1 MATNTNNMDLVP
13 EELIDELKSL
23 DTQLGNTKKN
33 LESLLDPL
41 MDIVNTLNKASISS
55 QKLNDTIGKLNE
67 VEKKA
72 TTVFKEQEQS
82 MSEVQ
87 KLQQKLIDLSSEE
100 AKQVALLKEQIKQKN
115 KENRDSA
122 KAIIEEMAA
131 LDKFNKKLK
140 DTPESKSVSV
150 TTEGSSSSPDVAKQA
165 EQVRRTIEQI
175 ESAFRQ
181 ISEEG
186 FTDISVMLQR
196 NRQGMIDYSGAIN
209 AVSTR
214 LALVTSVQKEYTA
227 ALEAGTIS
235 QEEYARKIQV
245 VNSVETALNTTMEQ
259 LTARMK
265 SGREEAA
272 SIGYST
278 DAASHAFTELSERA
292 QELTKN
298 LIELNSDQI
307 TVKNS
312 LKELETAYQSGTVAE
327 DDYIQQ
333 KAELNTLLNGNS
345 VAIKAATRELALEV
359 KATNTAAGSYDNL
372 SARYS
377 LLKIR
382 LNEMTAAGKTSSE
395 EFRTMQE
402 EAAGLYERMKEL
414 QSATGK
420 DALNVG
426 NYPELSEW
434 LEGTISGLSQVPG
447 AAGAAAGGFRSLGAA
462 AKALLANP
470 VVAFFAAII
479 AVLST
484 LYNAFKKSET
494 GSRML
499 EKAGNTLKAVMM
511 VLTGIVDKVAKGLKA
526 MFEDPG
532 KALDDF
538 GVRLKNALLDRLK
551 AAGDFVISLKDAMV
565 ALFKMDFDKVKDS
578 LKDAGD
584 NMLKFTTGVNVAD
597 IQRIA
602 KEVNEVA
609 ESVGEYTRRLN
620 ELTDAQL
627 AAKNQNE
634 ALTRQIADLNAE
646 EAKYS
651 TIAQDVSKSYT
662 ERTSAEEKAYAA
674 AEKRSKMEYQIAKTN
689 FDLIKR
695 ELELR
700 QSAGENVDEL
710 KTRYTEAYVAMRNT
724 EQQYI
729 NEREKSQQRINK
741 INLEFAVKELDRLTE
756 STNNMV
762 AINIKR
768 ANSDQT
774 TYDDRKNI
782 LEESR
787 QTLEK
792 SLAAE
797 VAVLD
802 RYAKD
807 KIKIDSLVNE
817 SDQTVIDERVK
828 ALELPTQIQEKMLKV
843 IKDYRQQRQN
853 LNDAEIASER
863 KHVNELLKEA
873 SRKASID
880 GQNIAKRES
889 GELADLSEEYAKG
902 LHTEEEYQKKRK
914 EISDNYTKERF
925 RVQSEMLKKQLK
937 TEGLT
942 AEQRSSIEAKIAE
955 KSVELDKWTNEQK
968 IKDNEDAA
976 AKLIEIEKE
985 KSAKI
990 KELLQDVFNFGM
1002 QLINQQFEAKL
1013 DSLEKESEENE
1024 AWSEEEKERID
1035 RLEES
1040 GAISKEQADARKAAV
1055 DDQAAMREEEI
1066 EAKRKE
1072 VKKKQ
1077 AMLEKNMAVI
1087 EIAKDLAVAIFK
1099 IKAEAAAAAAIPVV
1113 GAALAAAALSQIP
1126 LVVASAAVQTAAVL
1140 ATPIPEYAKGT
1151 KDHPGGLAIVG
1162 DGGRSEMIVSNGMLF
1177 KTPATDTLIDLPA
1190 HSVVYPDFNKA
1201 ISAFMTPIPR
1211 MPEKEDKV
1219 ISFEALEKLMKEN
1232 NNQLKKSIGMAAK
1245 DTKTHKYLG
1254 LYNFNKLISR

>member
-23 DTQLGNTKKN
+23 DAQLGNTKKN

-72 TTVFKEQEQS
+72 ATVFKEQEQA

-87 KLQQKLIDLSSEE
+87 KLQQKLIDLNSEE

-115 KENRDSA
+115 KENRDSV
-122 KAIIEEMAA
+122 KAIIEETAA
-131 LDKFNKKLK
+131 LDKLNKKLK

-175 ESAFRQ
+175 ESAFKQ

-186 FTDISVMLQR
+186 FTDISAMLQR
-196 NRQGMIDYSGAIN
+196 NRQGMIDYSGAVN

-214 LALVTSVQKEYTA
+214 LSLVTSVQKEYTA

-245 VNSVETALNTTMEQ
+245 VNSAETALNTTMEQ

-278 DAASHAFTELSERA
+278 DAASHAFAELSERA

-307 TVKNS
+307 NVKNS

-395 EFRTMQE
+395 EFKTMQE
-402 EAAGLYERMKEL
+402 EASGLYERMKEL

-499 EKAGNTLKAVMM
+499 EKAGNALKAVMM

-551 AAGDFVISLKDAMV
+551 AAGEFVVSLKDAMV

-584 NMLKFTTGVNVAD
+584 NMLKFATGVNVAD

-634 ALTRQIADLNAE
+634 ALTRQIADLSAE
-646 EAKYS
+646 EARYS
-651 TIAQDVSKSYT
+651 TIVQDVSKSYT

-674 AEKRSKMEYQIAKTN
+674 AEKRSKLEYQIAKTN
-689 FDLIKR
+689 FDLVKR

-762 AINIKR
+762 AINIRR

-774 TYDDRKNI
+774 TYDDRKKI

-787 QTLEK
+787 QTLDK
-792 SLAAE
+792 SLSAE
-797 VAVLD
+797 LAVLE
-802 RYAKD
+802 RFSKE
-807 KIKIDSLVNE
+807 KIDMDSLMNE
-817 SDQTVIDERVK
+817 SDQTVVDERVR
-828 ALELPTQIQEKMLKV
+828 ALELPTQMEEKMLKV

-853 LNDAEIASER
+853 LNDADITSER
-863 KHVNELLKEA
+863 KRVNEVLKEL
-873 SRKASID
+873 SREANAR
-880 GQNIAKRES
+880 GQEIAGNES
-889 GELADLSEEYAKG
+889 GAMSDLSGEYAKG
-902 LHTEEEYQKKRK
+902 LMSEEVYQAKKK
-914 EISDNYTKERF
+914 AISDKYTLERF
-925 RVQSEMLKKQLK
+925 NSTSEMLQKQLE

-942 AEQRSSIEAKIAE
+942 TEQRASIEAKIAE
-955 KSVELDKWTNEQK
+955 NSVELNKWMNEQK
-968 IKDNEDAA
+968 IAADEAYA
-976 AKLIEIEKE
+976 AKQ
-985 KSAKI
+985 
-990 KELLQDVFNFGM
+990 KELLQDVFNFGK
-1002 QLINQQFEAKL
+1002 QLIEQQFEAKL
-1013 DSLEKESEENE
+1013 ESLEKESEENE

-1072 VKKKQ
+1072 LQKKQ
-1077 AMLEKNMAVI
+1077 AIYERAMAVAQI
-1087 EIAKDLAVAIFK
+1087 GWSTAQAIM
-1099 IKAEAAAAAAIPVV
+1099 AAWTNPWTAP
-1113 GAALAAAALSQIP
+1113 GMIP
-1126 LVVASAAVQTAAVL
+1126 LIIAAGAVQAASVL

-1201 ISAFMTPIPR
+1201 ISAFMGPIPR

-1232 NNQLKKSIGMAAK
+1232 NSQLKKSIQVSMK
-1245 DTKTHKYLG
+1245 DTKMNKY
-1254 LYNFNKLISR
+1254 YNMINNSTQLTSR

>member
-23 DTQLGNTKKN
+23 DAQLGSTKKN

-72 TTVFKEQEQS
+72 TTVFKEQEQA

-87 KLQQKLIDLSSEE
+87 KLQQKLIDLNSEE

-122 KAIIEEMAA
+122 KAIIEETAA
-131 LDKFNKKLK
+131 LDKLNKKLK

-150 TTEGSSSSPDVAKQA
+150 TTEGSSSPDVAKQA
-165 EQVRRTIEQI
+165 EQARRTIEQI

-181 ISEEG
+181 VSEAG
-186 FTDISVMLQR
+186 FTDISAMLQR
-196 NRQGMIDYSGAIN
+196 NQQGMIDYSGAIN

-214 LALVTSVQKEYTA
+214 LALVASVQKEYTA
-227 ALEAGTIS
+227 ALDAGTIS
-235 QEEYARKIQV
+235 QEEYARKMQV
-245 VNSVETALNTTMEQ
+245 VNSAGNSLQATIEQLNTQ
-259 LTARMK
+259 FKA
-265 SGREEAA
+265 GREEAA
-272 SIGYST
+272 NIGYSI

-333 KAELNTLLNGNS
+333 KAELNTLFNGNS

-395 EFRTMQE
+395 EFKTMQE
-402 EAAGLYERMKEL
+402 EAAGLYEKMKEL

-434 LEGTISGLSQVPG
+434 LEGTINGLSQVPG
-447 AAGAAAGGFRSLGAA
+447 AAGAAAGGFRSLGDA

-551 AAGDFVISLKDAMV
+551 AAGDFVVSLKDAMV

-584 NMLKFTTGVNVAD
+584 NMLKFTTGVHVAD

-651 TIAQDVSKSYT
+651 TILQDVSKSQN
-662 ERTSAEEKAYAA
+662 ERLAAEEKAYAA
-674 AEKRSKMEYQIAKTN
+674 AEKRSKAEYQIAKTN

-700 QSAGENVDEL
+700 EGAGENVDEL
-710 KTRYTEAYVAMRNT
+710 KTRYTEAYVTMRNT

-774 TYDDRKNI
+774 TYDDRKKI

-787 QTLEK
+787 QTLDK
-792 SLAAE
+792 SLSAE
-797 VAVLD
+797 LSVLE
-802 RYAKD
+802 RFSKE
-807 KIKIDSLVNE
+807 KIDIDSLMNE
-817 SDQTVIDERVK
+817 SDQTVVDERVR
-828 ALELPTQIQEKMLKV
+828 ALELPTQMEEKMLKV

-853 LNDAEIASER
+853 LNDADITSER
-863 KHVNELLKEA
+863 KRVNEVLKEL
-873 SRKASID
+873 SREANAR
-880 GQNIAKRES
+880 GQEIAGNES
-889 GELADLSEEYAKG
+889 GAMSDLSGEYAKG
-902 LHTEEEYQKKRK
+902 LMSEEVYQAKKK
-914 EISDNYTKERF
+914 AISDKYTLERF
-925 RVQSEMLKKQLK
+925 NSTSEMLQKQLE

-942 AEQRSSIEAKIAE
+942 TEQRASIEAKIAE
-955 KSVELDKWTNEQK
+955 NSVELNKWMNEQK
-968 IKDNEDAA
+968 IAADEAYA
-976 AKLIEIEKE
+976 AKQ
-985 KSAKI
+985 
-990 KELLQDVFNFGM
+990 KELLQDVFNFGK
-1002 QLINQQFEAKL
+1002 QLIEQQFEAKL
-1013 DSLEKESEENE
+1013 ESLEKESEENE

-1066 EAKRKE
+1066 EAKKKE

-1077 AMLEKNMAVI
+1077 AMLEKNMAVV

-1126 LVVASAAVQTAAVL
+1126 LVVASAAVQTAAIL

-1219 ISFEALEKLMKEN
+1219 ISFESLEKLMKEN
-1232 NNQLKKSIGMAAK
+1232 NSQLKKSIGMAAK

-1254 LYNFNKLISR
+1254 LYNYNKIVLR

>member
-1 MATNTNNMDLVP
+1 MDLVP

-23 DTQLGNTKKN
+23 DAQLGNTKKN

-72 TTVFKEQEQS
+72 ANVFKEQEQA
-82 MSEVQ
+82 MSDVQ
-87 KLQQKLIDLSSEE
+87 KLQQKLIDLNSEE

-122 KAIIEEMAA
+122 KAIIEETAA
-131 LDKFNKKLK
+131 LDKLNKKLK
-140 DTPESKSVSV
+140 DTPDSKSVSV

-181 ISEEG
+181 ISEGG
-186 FTDISVMLQR
+186 FTDISSMLQR
-196 NRQGMIDYSGAIN
+196 NRQGMIDYSGAVN

-245 VNSVETALNTTMEQ
+245 VNSAEIALNTTMEQ

-272 SIGYST
+272 NIGYST

-327 DDYIQQ
+327 DEYIQQ

-395 EFRTMQE
+395 EFKTMQE

-420 DALNVG
+420 DALNVD

-447 AAGAAAGGFRSLGAA
+447 AAGAAAGGFKSLGDA

-499 EKAGNTLKAVMM
+499 EKAGNALKAVMM

-551 AAGDFVISLKDAMV
+551 AAGEFVVSLKDAMV

-627 AAKNQNE
+627 TAKNQNE

-646 EAKYS
+646 EARYS
-651 TIAQDVSKSYT
+651 TIVQDVSKSYT

-689 FDLIKR
+689 FELVKR

-762 AINIKR
+762 AINIR
-768 ANSDQT
+768 RVNSDQS
-774 TYDDRKNI
+774 TYDDRKKI

-787 QTLEK
+787 QTLDK
-792 SLAAE
+792 SLSAE
-797 VAVLD
+797 LAVLD
-802 RYAKD
+802 RYAKE
-807 KIKIDSLVNE
+807 KIDMDSLMNE
-817 SDQTVIDERVK
+817 SDQTVVDERVR
-828 ALELPTQIQEKMLKV
+828 ALELPTQMEEKMLKV

-853 LNDAEIASER
+853 LNDADITSER
-863 KHVNELLKEA
+863 KRVNEVLKEL
-873 SRKASID
+873 SREANAR
-880 GQNIAKRES
+880 GQEIAGSES
-889 GELADLSEEYAKG
+889 GALADLSGEYAKG
-902 LHTEEEYQKKRK
+902 LMSEEVYQAKKK
-914 EISDNYTKERF
+914 AISDKYTLERF
-925 RVQSEMLKKQLK
+925 KAQSEMLQKQLE

-942 AEQRSSIEAKIAE
+942 TEQRASIEAKIAE
-955 KSVELDKWTNEQK
+955 KSVELNRWMNEQK
-968 IKDNEDAA
+968 IAA
-976 AKLIEIEKE
+976 AEAYA
-985 KSAKI
+985 AKQ
-990 KELLQDVFNFGM
+990 KELLQDVFNFGK
-1002 QLINQQFEAKL
+1002 QLIDQQFATKL
-1013 DSLEKESEENE
+1013 ETLEKESEENE

-1072 VKKKQ
+1072 LQKKQ
-1077 AMLEKNMAVI
+1077 AIYERAMAVA
-1087 EIAKDLAVAIFK
+1087 EIGWSTAKAIM
-1099 IKAEAAAAAAIPVV
+1099 AAWENPWTAP
-1113 GAALAAAALSQIP
+1113 GMIP
-1126 LVVASAAVQTAAVL
+1126 LIIAAGAVQAASVL

-1162 DGGRSEMIVSNGMLF
+1162 DGGCSEMIVSNGMLF

-1201 ISAFMTPIPR
+1201 ISAFMPPIPR

-1219 ISFEALEKLMKEN
+1219 ISFESLEKLMKEN
-1232 NNQLKKSIGMAAK
+1232 NSQLKKSIGMAAK

-1254 LYNFNKLISR
+1254 LYNYNKIVLR

>member
-13 EELIDELKSL
+13 EELINELKSL
-23 DTQLGNTKKN
+23 DAQLGNTKKN

-72 TTVFKEQEQS
+72 ATVFKEQEQA

-87 KLQQKLIDLSSEE
+87 KLQQKLIDLNSEE

-122 KAIIEEMAA
+122 KAIIEETAA

-150 TTEGSSSSPDVAKQA
+150 TTESSSSSPDVAKQA

-175 ESAFRQ
+175 ELAFRQ
-181 ISEEG
+181 ISEAG
-186 FTDISVMLQR
+186 FTDISAMLQR
-196 NRQGMIDYSGAIN
+196 NRQGMIDYSGAVN

-245 VNSVETALNTTMEQ
+245 VNSAETALNTTMEQ

-272 SIGYST
+272 NIGYST

-359 KATNTAAGSYDNL
+359 KATDTAAGSYDNL

-395 EFRTMQE
+395 EFKTMQE

-447 AAGAAAGGFRSLGAA
+447 AAGAAAGGFRSLGDA

-499 EKAGNTLKAVMM
+499 EKAGNTLKAMM
-511 VLTGIVDKVAKGLKA
+511 MALTGVVDKVAKGLKA

-551 AAGDFVISLKDAMV
+551 AAGEFVVSLKDAMV

-651 TIAQDVSKSYT
+651 TIVQDISKSYT
-662 ERTSAEEKAYAA
+662 ERTSAEEKAYAV
-674 AEKRSKMEYQIAKTN
+674 AEKRSMLEYQIAKTN
-689 FDLIKR
+689 FDLVKR

-756 STNNMV
+756 STNNMI
-762 AINIKR
+762 AINIRR
-768 ANSDQT
+768 ANSDQS
-774 TYDDRKNI
+774 TYDDRKKI

-797 VAVLD
+797 LSVLE
-802 RYAKD
+802 RFSKE
-807 KIKIDSLVNE
+807 KIDIDSLMNE
-817 SDQTVIDERVK
+817 SDQTVIDERVR
-828 ALELPTQIQEKMLKV
+828 ALELPTQMEEKILKV

-853 LNDAEIASER
+853 LNNADITSER
-863 KHVNELLKEA
+863 KRVNEVLKELSREA
-873 SRKASID
+873 SAR
-880 GQNIAKRES
+880 GQEIAGNES
-889 GELADLSEEYAKG
+889 GALTDLSGEYAKG
-902 LHTEEEYQKKRK
+902 LMSEEVYQAKKK
-914 EISDNYTKERF
+914 AISDKYTLERF
-925 RVQSEMLKKQLK
+925 KAQSEMLQKQLE

-942 AEQRSSIEAKIAE
+942 TEQRASIEAKIAE
-955 KSVELDKWTNEQK
+955 KSVELNKWMNEQK
-968 IKDNEDAA
+968 IAA
-976 AKLIEIEKE
+976 AEAYA
-985 KSAKI
+985 AKQ
-990 KELLQDVFNFGM
+990 KELLQDVFNFGK
-1002 QLINQQFEAKL
+1002 QLIDQQFAAKL
-1013 DSLEKESEENE
+1013 ESLEKESEENE

-1072 VKKKQ
+1072 LQKKQ
-1077 AMLEKNMAVI
+1077 AIYERAMAVAQI
-1087 EIAKDLAVAIFK
+1087 GWSTAQAIM
-1099 IKAEAAAAAAIPVV
+1099 AAWTNPWTAP
-1113 GAALAAAALSQIP
+1113 GMIP
-1126 LVVASAAVQTAAVL
+1126 LIIAAGAVQAASVL

-1162 DGGRSEMIVSNGMLF
+1162 DGGRSEMILSNGILF

-1219 ISFEALEKLMKEN
+1219 ISFESLEKLMKEN
-1232 NNQLKKSIGMAAK
+1232 NSQLKKSIGMAAK

-1254 LYNFNKLISR
+1254 LYNFNKTVLR

>member
-23 DTQLGNTKKN
+23 DVQLGSTKKN
-33 LESLLDPL
+33 LEALLDPL

-72 TTVFKEQEQS
+72 TTVFKEQEQA

-115 KENRDSA
+115 KENRESA
-122 KAIIEEMAA
+122 KAIIEETAA
-131 LDKFNKKLK
+131 LDKLNKKLK

-150 TTEGSSSSPDVAKQA
+150 TTESSSSSPDVAKQA

-181 ISEEG
+181 ISEAG
-186 FTDISVMLQR
+186 FTDISAMLQR
-196 NRQGMIDYSGAIN
+196 NQQGMIDYSGAIN

-227 ALEAGTIS
+227 VLEAGTIS

-245 VNSVETALNTTMEQ
+245 VNSAETALNTTMEQ
-259 LTARMK
+259 LTSRMK

-272 SIGYST
+272 NIGYST

-307 TVKNS
+307 NVKNS

-395 EFRTMQE
+395 EFKTMQE

-499 EKAGNTLKAVMM
+499 EKAGNTLKAMM
-511 VLTGIVDKVAKGLKA
+511 MALTGIVDKVAKGLKA
-526 MFEDPG
+526 MFDDPG

-551 AAGDFVISLKDAMV
+551 AAGEFVVSLKDAMV

-634 ALTRQIADLNAE
+634 ALARQIADLNAE

-651 TIAQDVSKSYT
+651 TMVQDVSKSYT

-674 AEKRSKMEYQIAKTN
+674 AEKRSKLEYQIAKTN
-689 FDLIKR
+689 FDLVKR

-768 ANSDQT
+768 ANSDQS
-774 TYDDRKNI
+774 TYDDRKKI

-797 VAVLD
+797 LSVLE
-802 RYAKD
+802 RFSKE
-807 KIKIDSLVNE
+807 KIDIDSLMNE
-817 SDQTVIDERVK
+817 SDQTVVDERVR
-828 ALELPTQIQEKMLKV
+828 ALELPTQMEEKILKV

-853 LNDAEIASER
+853 LNNADITSER
-863 KHVNELLKEA
+863 KRVNEVLKELSREA
-873 SRKASID
+873 SAR
-880 GQNIAKRES
+880 GQEIAGNES
-889 GELADLSEEYAKG
+889 GALTDLSGEYAKG
-902 LHTEEEYQKKRK
+902 LMSEEVYQAKKK
-914 EISDNYTKERF
+914 AISDKYTLERF
-925 RVQSEMLKKQLK
+925 KAQSEMLQKQLE

-942 AEQRSSIEAKIAE
+942 TEQRASIEAKIAG
-955 KSVELDKWTNEQK
+955 KSVELNRWMNEQK
-968 IKDNEDAA
+968 IAADEAYA
-976 AKLIEIEKE
+976 AKQ
-985 KSAKI
+985 
-990 KELLQDVFNFGM
+990 KELLQDVFNFGK
-1002 QLINQQFEAKL
+1002 QLIEQQFAAKL
-1013 DSLEKESEENE
+1013 ESLEKESEENE

-1072 VKKKQ
+1072 VKRKQ
-1077 AMLEKNMAVI
+1077 AVLEKNMAVI

-1126 LVVASAAVQTAAVL
+1126 LVMASAAVQTAAVL

-1232 NNQLKKSIGMAAK
+1232 NSQLKKSIGMAAK

-1254 LYNFNKLISR
+1254 LYNYNKIVLR

>member
-1 MATNTNNMDLVP
+1 MAKNTNNMDLVP

-23 DTQLGNTKKN
+23 DAQLGNTKKN

-72 TTVFKEQEQS
+72 STVFKEQEQA
-82 MSEVQ
+82 MSEVH

-122 KAIIEEMAA
+122 KAIIEETAA
-131 LDKFNKKLK
+131 LDKLNKKLK
-140 DTPESKSVSV
+140 DTPDSKSVSV
-150 TTEGSSSSPDVAKQA
+150 TTEDSSSSSDVTKQA

-181 ISEEG
+181 ISESG
-186 FTDISVMLQR
+186 FTDISAMLQR
-196 NRQGMIDYSGAIN
+196 NQQGMIDYSGAIN

-214 LALVTSVQKEYTA
+214 LALVASVQKEYTT
-227 ALEAGTIS
+227 ALDAGAIS
-235 QEEYARKIQV
+235 QEEYARKMQV
-245 VNSVETALNTTMEQ
+245 VNSAGNSLQITIEQLNTQ
-259 LTARMK
+259 FK
-265 SGREEAA
+265 SGREEALNV
-272 SIGYST
+272 GYSNE
-278 DAASHAFTELSERA
+278 AASQSFAELSERA

-298 LIELNSDQI
+298 LIEMNSEQI

-312 LKELETAYQSGTVAE
+312 LKELEAAYQDGTVAE

-345 VAIKAATRELALEV
+345 VAIKSATRELALEV

-382 LNEMTAAGKTSSE
+382 LNEMTAAGKTSTE
-395 EFRTMQE
+395 EFKTMQE
-402 EAAGLYERMKEL
+402 EAAGLYETMKEL

-434 LEGTISGLSQVPG
+434 LEGTINGLSQVPG
-447 AAGAAAGGFRSLGAA
+447 AASVAAGGFRSLGDA

-470 VVAFFAAII
+470 VVAFFAALI

-499 EKAGNTLKAVMM
+499 EKAGNTLKAMMM

-526 MFEDPG
+526 MFDDPG
-532 KALDDF
+532 KALEDF
-538 GVRLKNALLDRLK
+538 GIRLKDALLDRLK
-551 AAGDFVISLKDAMV
+551 AAGDFVVSLKDAMV

-597 IQRIA
+597 IRQIA
-602 KEVNEVA
+602 EEVNEVA

-627 AAKNQNE
+627 AAKNQSE
-634 ALTRQIADLNAE
+634 ALARQIADLNAE
-646 EAKYS
+646 EVKYS

-689 FDLIKR
+689 FDLVKR

-762 AINIKR
+762 AINIRR

-774 TYDDRKNI
+774 TYDDRKKI

-787 QTLEK
+787 QTLDK
-792 SLAAE
+792 SLSAE
-797 VAVLD
+797 LSVLE
-802 RYAKD
+802 RFSKE
-807 KIKIDSLVNE
+807 KIDIDSLMNE
-817 SDQTVIDERVK
+817 SDQTVVDERVR
-828 ALELPTQIQEKMLKV
+828 ALELPTQMEEKMLKV

-853 LNDAEIASER
+853 LNDADITSER
-863 KHVNELLKEA
+863 KRVNEVLKEL
-873 SRKASID
+873 SREANAR
-880 GQNIAKRES
+880 GQEIAGNES
-889 GELADLSEEYAKG
+889 GAMSDLSGEYAKG
-902 LHTEEEYQKKRK
+902 LMSEEVYQAKKK
-914 EISDNYTKERF
+914 AISDKYTLERF
-925 RVQSEMLKKQLK
+925 KAQSEMLQKQLE

-942 AEQRSSIEAKIAE
+942 TEQRASVEAKIAE
-955 KSVELDKWTNEQK
+955 NSVELNKWMNEQK
-968 IKDNEDAA
+968 IAADEAYA
-976 AKLIEIEKE
+976 AKQ
-985 KSAKI
+985 
-990 KELLQDVFNFGM
+990 KELLQDVFNFGK
-1002 QLINQQFEAKL
+1002 QLIEQQFATKL
-1013 DSLEKESEENE
+1013 ESLEKESEENE

-1066 EAKRKE
+1066 EEKRKE
-1072 VKKKQ
+1072 LQKKQ
-1077 AMLEKNMAVI
+1077 AIYERAMAVAQI
-1087 EIAKDLAVAIFK
+1087 GWSTAQAIM
-1099 IKAEAAAAAAIPVV
+1099 AAWTNPWTAP
-1113 GAALAAAALSQIP
+1113 GMIP
-1126 LVVASAAVQTAAVL
+1126 LIIAAGAVQAASVL

-1201 ISAFMTPIPR
+1201 ISAFMAPIPR
-1211 MPEKEDKV
+1211 MPEKEEKV
-1219 ISFEALEKLMKEN
+1219 ISFESLEKLMKEN
-1232 NNQLKKSIGMAAK
+1232 NNQLKKSIGVAAK
-1245 DTKTHKYLG
+1245 DTKTNKYLG
-1254 LYNFNKLISR
+1254 LMYNFNKIVLR

>member
-23 DTQLGNTKKN
+23 DVQLGSTKKN

-72 TTVFKEQEQS
+72 TTVFKEQEQA

-122 KAIIEEMAA
+122 KAIIEETAA
-131 LDKFNKKLK
+131 LDKLNKKLK

-150 TTEGSSSSPDVAKQA
+150 TTESSSSSPDVAKQA

-181 ISEEG
+181 ISEAG
-186 FTDISVMLQR
+186 FTDISAMLQR
-196 NRQGMIDYSGAIN
+196 NQQGMIDYSGAIN

-214 LALVTSVQKEYTA
+214 LSLVASVQKEYTA

-235 QEEYARKIQV
+235 QEEYVRKMQV
-245 VNSVETALNTTMEQ
+245 VNSAGNSLKATIEQLNTQ
-259 LTARMK
+259 FKA
-265 SGREEAA
+265 GREETANVGYSSNAA
-272 SIGYST
+272 SQ
-278 DAASHAFTELSERA
+278 AFTELSERA

-312 LKELETAYQSGTVAE
+312 LKELEAAYQSGIVAE

-382 LNEMTAAGKTSSE
+382 LNEMTDAGKTSSE
-395 EFRTMQE
+395 EFKKMQE
-402 EAAGLYERMKEL
+402 EAAGLYEKMKEL

-434 LEGTISGLSQVPG
+434 LEETISGLSQVPG
-447 AAGAAAGGFRSLGAA
+447 AAGAAAGGFKSLGAA

-484 LYNAFKKSET
+484 LFNAFKKSET
-494 GSRML
+494 GSRMF
-499 EKAGNTLKAVMM
+499 EKAGNALKAVMM
-511 VLTGIVDKVAKGLKA
+511 TLTGIVDKAAKGLKA

-532 KALDDF
+532 KALEDF

-551 AAGDFVISLKDAMV
+551 AAGEFVVSLKDAMV

-597 IQRIA
+597 IQRIVE
-602 KEVNEVA
+602 EVNKVA
-609 ESVGEYTRRLN
+609 ETVGEYTRRLN
-620 ELTDAQL
+620 ELADAQL
-627 AAKNQNE
+627 EAKNRNE

-651 TIAQDVSKSYT
+651 TIAQDVSKSQN
-662 ERTSAEEKAYAA
+662 ERLDAEEKAYAA
-674 AEKRSKMEYQIAKTN
+674 AEKRSKAEYQIAKTN
-689 FDLIKR
+689 FDLVKR

-710 KTRYTEAYVAMRNT
+710 KTQYTEAYVAMRNA

-756 STNNMV
+756 STNNII

-768 ANSDQT
+768 ANNDQT
-774 TYDDRKNI
+774 TYEDRKKI

-787 QTLEK
+787 QTLDN

-797 VAVLD
+797 LSVLE
-802 RYAKD
+802 RFSKE
-807 KIKIDSLVNE
+807 KIDIDSLMNE
-817 SDQTVIDERVK
+817 SDQTVVDERVR
-828 ALELPTQIQEKMLKV
+828 ALELPTQMEEKMLKV
-843 IKDYRQQRQN
+843 IKDYRQQRQS
-853 LNDAEIASER
+853 LNDADITSER
-863 KHVNELLKEA
+863 KRVNEVLKEL
-873 SRKASID
+873 SREANAR
-880 GQNIAKRES
+880 GQEIAGGES
-889 GELADLSEEYAKG
+889 GEMLDLSGQYTKG
-902 LHTEEEYQKKRK
+902 LMSEEVYQAKKK
-914 EISDNYTKERF
+914 AISDKYTLDRF
-925 RVQSEMLKKQLK
+925 NSTAEMLQKQLEV
-937 TEGLT
+937 EGLT
-942 AEQRSSIEAKIAE
+942 TEQRASIEAKIAE
-955 KSVELDKWTNEQK
+955 NSVALNKWMNEQK
-968 IKDNEDAA
+968 IAADEAYA
-976 AKLIEIEKE
+976 AKQ
-985 KSAKI
+985 
-990 KELLQDVFNFGM
+990 KELLQDVFNFGK
-1002 QLINQQFEAKL
+1002 QLIEQQFEAKL
-1013 DSLEKESEENE
+1013 ESLEKESEENE

-1072 VKKKQ
+1072 LQKKQ
-1077 AMLEKNMAVI
+1077 AVYEKAMAVAQI
-1087 EIAKDLAVAIFK
+1087 GWSTAQAIM
-1099 IKAEAAAAAAIPVV
+1099 AAWTNPWTAP
-1113 GAALAAAALSQIP
+1113 GMIP
-1126 LVVASAAVQTAAVL
+1126 LIIAAGAIQAASVL
-1140 ATPIPEYAKGT
+1140 ATPIPEYATGT

-1162 DGGRSEMIVSNGMLF
+1162 DGGRSEMIVSNGMIF
-1177 KTPATDTLIDLPA
+1177 KTPATDTLVDLPA
-1190 HSVVYPDFNKA
+1190 HSVVYPDFNKT

-1232 NNQLKKSIGMAAK
+1232 NNQLKKSIQVSVK
-1245 DTKTHKYLG
+1245 DTKTNKYLG
-1254 LYNFNKLISR
+1254 LYNYQSTLSR

>member
-13 EELIDELKSL
+13 EELINELKAL
-23 DTQLGNTKKN
+23 DTQLGSTKKN

-55 QKLNDTIGKLNE
+55 QKLNDTIGKLNA

-72 TTVFKEQEQS
+72 ATVFREQEQA

-100 AKQVALLKEQIKQKN
+100 AKQVAVLKEQIKQKN

-122 KAIIEEMAA
+122 KAIIEETAA
-131 LDKFNKKLK
+131 LDKLNKKLK

-150 TTEGSSSSPDVAKQA
+150 VTESSSSSPDVAKQA

-175 ESAFRQ
+175 EAAFRQ
-181 ISEEG
+181 ISEAG
-186 FTDISVMLQR
+186 FTDISAMLQR
-196 NRQGMIDYSGAIN
+196 NQQGMIDYSGAIN

-214 LALVTSVQKEYTA
+214 LSLVASVQKEYTA

-235 QEEYARKIQV
+235 QEEYVRKMQV
-245 VNSVETALNTTMEQ
+245 VNSAGNSLKDTIEQLNTQ
-259 LTARMK
+259 FKA
-265 SGREEAA
+265 GREEAA
-272 SIGYST
+272 NVGYSSN
-278 DAASHAFTELSERA
+278 AASQAFTELSERA

-312 LKELETAYQSGTVAE
+312 LKELEAAYQSGIVAE

-395 EFRTMQE
+395 EFKNMQE
-402 EAAGLYERMKEL
+402 EAAGLYEKMKEL

-434 LEGTISGLSQVPG
+434 LEETISGLSQVPG
-447 AAGAAAGGFRSLGAA
+447 AAGAAAGGFKSLGAA

-484 LYNAFKKSET
+484 LFNAFKKSET
-494 GSRML
+494 GSRMF
-499 EKAGNTLKAVMM
+499 EKAGNALKAVMM
-511 VLTGIVDKVAKGLKA
+511 TLTGIVDKVAKGLKA

-532 KALDDF
+532 KALEDF

-551 AAGDFVISLKDAMV
+551 AAGEFVISLKDAMV

-602 KEVNEVA
+602 EEVNKVA
-609 ESVGEYTRRLN
+609 ETVGEYTRRLN
-620 ELTDAQL
+620 ELADAQL
-627 AAKNQNE
+627 EAKNRNE

-651 TIAQDVSKSYT
+651 TIAQDVSRSQN
-662 ERTSAEEKAYAA
+662 ERLDAEEKAYAA
-674 AEKRSKMEYQIAKTN
+674 AEKRSKAEYQIAKTN
-689 FDLIKR
+689 FDLVKR

-700 QSAGENVDEL
+700 QGAGENVDEL
-710 KTRYTEAYVAMRNT
+710 KTQYTEAYVTMRNA

-756 STNNMV
+756 STNNII

-768 ANSDQT
+768 ANNDQT
-774 TYDDRKNI
+774 TYEDRKKI

-787 QTLEK
+787 QTLDN

-797 VAVLD
+797 LSVLE
-802 RYAKD
+802 RFSKE
-807 KIKIDSLVNE
+807 KIDIDSLMNE
-817 SDQTVIDERVK
+817 SDQTVVDERVR
-828 ALELPTQIQEKMLKV
+828 ALELPTQMEEKILKV

-853 LNDAEIASER
+853 LNDADITSER
-863 KHVNELLKEA
+863 KRVNEVLKEL
-873 SRKASID
+873 SREANAR
-880 GQNIAKRES
+880 GQEIAGGES
-889 GELADLSEEYAKG
+889 GEMLDLSGQYTKG
-902 LHTEEEYQKKRK
+902 LMSEEVYQAKKK
-914 EISDNYTKERF
+914 AISDKYTLDRF
-925 RVQSEMLKKQLK
+925 NSTAEMLQKQLEV
-937 TEGLT
+937 EGLT
-942 AEQRSSIEAKIAE
+942 TEQRASIEAKIAE
-955 KSVELDKWTNEQK
+955 NSVALNKWMNEQK
-968 IKDNEDAA
+968 IAADEAYA
-976 AKLIEIEKE
+976 AKQ
-985 KSAKI
+985 
-990 KELLQDVFNFGM
+990 KELLQDVFNFGK
-1002 QLINQQFEAKL
+1002 QLIEQQFEAKL
-1013 DSLEKESEENE
+1013 ESLEKESEENE

-1072 VKKKQ
+1072 LQKKQ
-1077 AMLEKNMAVI
+1077 AVYEKAMAI
-1087 EIAKDLAVAIFK
+1087 AEIGWSTAKAIM
-1099 IKAEAAAAAAIPVV
+1099 AAWENPWTAPGMIPVIIAA
-1113 GAALAAAALSQIP
+1113 GAIQAAS
-1126 LVVASAAVQTAAVL
+1126 VL
-1140 ATPIPEYAKGT
+1140 ATPIPEYATGT

-1162 DGGRSEMIVSNGMLF
+1162 DGGRSEMIVSNGMIF
-1177 KTPATDTLIDLPA
+1177 KTPATDTLVDLPA
-1190 HSVVYPDFNKA
+1190 HSVVYPDFNKT

-1219 ISFEALEKLMKEN
+1219 ISFESLEKLMKEN
-1232 NNQLKKSIGMAAK
+1232 NSQLKKSIQVSAK
-1245 DTKTHKYLG
+1245 DTKTNKYLG
-1254 LYNFNKLISR
+1254 LYNFKSTLIR